1 MISCKA
7 VLLITLLSSLAG
19 FLFGLIFIGT
29 EDIYRNLKNLQKYV
43 ETDRNYLQRGKQAD
57 ATRQKLVKAEKLFR
71 YGPLPKSRRNGIQGI
86 CSMRNVS
93 GKVLSHD
100 LTSWTI
106 NHDVCNI
113 KDLNQSGFVRAD
125 LRGRE
130 NVPIFTYKAVDDVWV
145 SANVIRQGM
154 WEGDLVKKIHDIL
167 SKYPQSDFIDIGANI
182 GVFSLTAAKLGRRVI
197 SIDAFEG
204 NIARLCKSVEVGDL
218 TSNIVLIHNAVSNVK
233 EKVAL
238 GEDRKN
244 IGGTF
249 VRKLKLNT
257 QEKYIVNSILLDD
270 LLEIF
275 SLKKV
280 VIKMDAERSEA
291 RILEGGRKFFKS
303 VDVTHILLE
312 FQFHRGSQSG
322 EFISNFLKEYGL
334 EPQVPA
340 DMLKNYFKWPHN
352 VLFTK
357 AGL

>member
-1 MISCKA
+1 MTSCKA
-7 VLLITLLSSLAG
+7 VLLVTLLSSLAG
-19 FLFGLIFIGT
+19 FLFGLILIGT
-29 EDIYRNLKNLQKYV
+29 EDIYINLKNLQRYV
-43 ETDRNYLQRGKQAD
+43 ATDKNYLQRGRQAD
-57 ATRQKLVKAEKLFR
+57 ATRQKLVKKNKLFR
-71 YGPLPKSRRNGIQGI
+71 YGPLPESRRNDIQSI
-86 CSMRNVS
+86 CSIRNVS
-93 GKVLSHD
+93 GKVLTHD

-106 NHDVCNI
+106 NHDVCK
-113 KDLNQSGFVRAD
+113 KDQNGSGFVRAD

-130 NVPIFTYKAVDDVWV
+130 NVPIFTYKAVEDVWV
-145 SANVIRQGM
+145 SANVLRQGM

-167 SKYPQSDFIDIGANI
+167 SKYPHSDFIDIGANI

-204 NIARLCKSVEVGDL
+204 NIARLCKSVEAGDL

-249 VRKLKLNT
+249 VRKLKMNT
-257 QEKYIVNSILLDD
+257 IEKYIINSILLDD

-275 SLKKV
+275 TLNKV

-303 VDVTHILLE
+303 VNVTHLLLE
-312 FQFHRGSQSG
+312 FLFHRGSPSG
-322 EFISNFLKEYGL
+322 EFIINFLKEYDL
-334 EPQVPA
+334 KPQVPA
-340 DMLKNYFKWPHN
+340 DLLKNYSKWPHN